1 MPVEHAA
8 IIGAGI
14 SGLTAALSL
23 SRRGISSEIFE
34 QADKLTEVGA
44 GLQISP
50 NASRIL
56 AELGILEQ
64 LSEVW
69 LEPESIRLISGSS
82 LRQLAAV
89 PTGAFARARWG
100 APYGVLH
107 RTTLQK
113 ALLAAVEA
121 DPLCRLHLGVR
132 MESTLPAFERAP
144 DVVIG
149 ADGVWSKLRQ
159 SIPGS
164 PSPHFSGNVAYRF
177 TIAEADAPRFL
188 DRTSVCAF
196 LGGAAHLVCYPLK
209 ETGSFNMVAITAGNI
224 APQAW
229 QGEPTDAQ
237 RRQLQARLSGWNT
250 AIVSLFERS
259 PGLTFWPL
267 FETTSGAWQDG
278 HSTVL
283 IGDAAHAMMPFAA
296 QGAAMA
302 IEDAFE
308 LAALLSSR
316 PVAEALALFEKQRT
330 PRIAA
335 LRQRGAFNR
344 FAYHAKG
351 PIRIGRDLVLG
362 LKPPQSLAADLDWI
376 YGYRPTLPSG
386 HAKAP

>member
-14 SGLTAALSL
+14 SGLTAALAL

-34 QADKLTEVGA
+34 QAGELTDIGA

-56 AELGILEQ
+56 AELGILEG
-64 LSEVW
+64 LSKLW
-69 LEPESIRLISGSS
+69 LEPDAIRLISGSS

-89 PTGAFARARWG
+89 PAGNFARQRWG

-132 MESTLPAFERAP
+132 MESTLPPFERTA

-159 SIPGS
+159 SVPGS
-164 PSPHFSGNVAYRF
+164 PSPHFSGNIAYRF
-177 TIAEADAPRFL
+177 TITEDEAPAFL
-188 DRTSVCAF
+188 DRTSVSAF
-196 LGGAAHLVCYPLK
+196 LGGSAHLVCYPLK

-229 QGEPTDAQ
+229 QSEPTAEQ
-237 RRQLQARLSGWNT
+237 RTQLRTRLAGWNA
-250 AIVSLFERS
+250 AIVSLLEKH
-259 PGLTFWPL
+259 PKLTFWPL

-278 HSTVL
+278 RKTIL

-302 IEDAFE
+302 IEDAYE
-308 LAALLSSR
+308 LAAFLSNH
-316 PVAEALALFEKQRT
+316 PVSEALTLFERHRA
-330 PRIAA
+330 PRIAK

-376 YGYRPTLPSG
+376 YGYRALRLP
-386 HAKAP
+386 

>member
-14 SGLTAALSL
+14 SGLTAALAL

-34 QADKLTEVGA
+34 QAGELTDIGA

-56 AELGILEQ
+56 AELGILEG
-64 LSEVW
+64 LSKLW
-69 LEPESIRLISGSS
+69 LEPDAIRLISGSS

-89 PTGAFARARWG
+89 PAGNFARQRWG

-132 MESTLPAFERAP
+132 MESTLPPFERTA

-159 SIPGS
+159 SVPGS
-164 PSPHFSGNVAYRF
+164 PSPRFSGNIAYRF
-177 TIAEADAPRFL
+177 TITEDEAPAFL
-188 DRTSVCAF
+188 DRTSVSAF
-196 LGGAAHLVCYPLK
+196 LGGSAHLVCYPLK

-229 QGEPTDAQ
+229 QSEPTAEH
-237 RRQLQARLSGWNT
+237 RTQLRTRLAGWNA
-250 AIVSLFERS
+250 AIVSLLEKH
-259 PGLTFWPL
+259 PKLTFWPL

-278 HSTVL
+278 RKTIL

-302 IEDAFE
+302 IEDAYE
-308 LAALLSSR
+308 LAAFLSNH
-316 PVAEALALFEKQRT
+316 PVSEALTLFERHRA
-330 PRIAA
+330 PRIAK

-376 YGYRPTLPSG
+376 YGYRALRLP
-386 HAKAP
+386 

>member
-14 SGLTAALSL
+14 SGLTAALAL

-34 QADKLTEVGA
+34 QAGELADIGA

-56 AELGILEQ
+56 AELGILEG
-64 LSEVW
+64 LSKLW
-69 LEPESIRLISGSS
+69 LEPDAIRLISGSS

-89 PTGAFARARWG
+89 PAGKFARQRWG

-113 ALLAAVEA
+113 ALLAAVAA

-132 MESTLPAFERAP
+132 MESTLPPFERTA

-159 SIPGS
+159 SVPGS
-164 PSPHFSGNVAYRF
+164 PSPRFSGNIAYRF
-177 TIAEADAPRFL
+177 TITEDEAPAFL
-188 DRTSVCAF
+188 DRASVSAF
-196 LGGAAHLVCYPLK
+196 LGGSAHLVCYPLK

-229 QGEPTDAQ
+229 QSEPTAEQ
-237 RRQLQARLSGWNT
+237 RTQLRTRLAGWNA
-250 AIVSLFERS
+250 AIVSLLEKH
-259 PGLTFWPL
+259 PKLTFWPL

-278 HSTVL
+278 RKTIL

-302 IEDAFE
+302 IEDAYE
-308 LAALLSSR
+308 LAAFLSNH
-316 PVAEALALFEKQRT
+316 PVSEALALFERHRA
-330 PRIAA
+330 PRIAK

-376 YGYRPTLPSG
+376 YGYRSVQLP
-386 HAKAP
+386 

>member
-14 SGLTAALSL
+14 AGLTAALSL

-34 QADKLTEVGA
+34 QADELTEVGA
-44 GLQISP
+44 GLQLSP

-56 AELGILEQ
+56 ADLGILDG
-64 LSEVW
+64 LSKIW

-89 PTGAFARARWG
+89 PAGKFARQRWG

-121 DPLCRLHLGVR
+121 DPLCRLRLGMR
-132 MESTLPAFERAP
+132 MEAGPPPCERP
-144 DVVIG
+144 VDVVIG

-159 SIPGS
+159 SIAGS
-164 PSPHFSGNVAYRF
+164 PSPRFSGNIAYRF
-177 TIAEADAPRFL
+177 TIAEDEAPGLL
-188 DRTSVCAF
+188 DRTSVSAF
-196 LGGAAHLVCYPLK
+196 LGGSAHLVSYPLK

-229 QGEPTDAQ
+229 QSEPTAEQRAQ
-237 RRQLQARLSGWNT
+237 LRSRLAGWNA
-250 AIVSLFERS
+250 AIVSLLERQRK
-259 PGLTFWPL
+259 LTFWPL

-278 HSTVL
+278 RAVL

-302 IEDAFE
+302 IEDAYE
-308 LAALLSSR
+308 LAAFLSDR
-316 PVAEALALFEKQRT
+316 PVAEALAHFERHRA
-330 PRIAA
+330 PRIAK

-344 FAYHAKG
+344 FAYHARG

-376 YGYRPTLPSG
+376 YGYRAIRP
-386 HAKAP
+386 

>member
-1 MPVEHAA
+1 MPVEHAV
-8 IIGAGI
+8 IVGAGI
-14 SGLTAALSL
+14 AGLTAALSL

-34 QADKLTEVGA
+34 QADELTEVGA
-44 GLQISP
+44 GLQLSP

-56 AELGILEQ
+56 ADLGILDG
-64 LSEVW
+64 LSRIW

-89 PTGAFARARWG
+89 PTGEFARRRWG

-121 DPLCRLHLGVR
+121 DPLCRLRLGMR
-132 MESTLPAFERAP
+132 MEAGPLPAERPA

-149 ADGVWSKLRQ
+149 ADGVWSKRRQ
-159 SIPGS
+159 SIAGS
-164 PSPHFSGNVAYRF
+164 PSARFSGNIAYRF
-177 TIAEADAPRFL
+177 TIAEDEAPDFL
-188 DRTSVCAF
+188 DRTSVSAF
-196 LGGAAHLVCYPLK
+196 LGGSAHLVSYPLK

-229 QGEPTDAQ
+229 QSEPTAEQRAQ
-237 RRQLQARLSGWNT
+237 LRSRFAGWNA
-250 AIVSLFERS
+250 AIVSLLERQRK
-259 PGLTFWPL
+259 LTFWPL

-278 HSTVL
+278 RLVL

-302 IEDAFE
+302 IEDAYE
-308 LAALLSSR
+308 LAAFLSDR
-316 PVAEALALFEKQRT
+316 PVAEALALFESHRVL
-330 PRIAA
+330 RIAK
-335 LRQRGAFNR
+335 LRQRGAFNK
-344 FAYHAKG
+344 FAYHARG

-376 YGYRPTLPSG
+376 YGYRATQP
-386 HAKAP
+386 